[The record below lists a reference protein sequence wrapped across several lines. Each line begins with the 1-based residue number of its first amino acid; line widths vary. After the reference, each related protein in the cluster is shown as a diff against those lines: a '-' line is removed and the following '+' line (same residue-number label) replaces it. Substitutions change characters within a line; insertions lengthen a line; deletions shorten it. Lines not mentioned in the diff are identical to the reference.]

1 MISKLKFSFY
11 KYCFSHCLRGLGVV
25 LLNLCCSSTIEIQ
38 DSIQNEKKY
47 SVINLFSLTLKY
59 ILIFPFLKFK
69 LNLAN

>member
-38 DSIQNEKKY
+38 DSIQNEKKVFGY
-47 SVINLFSLTLKY
+47 KPFQLDFEIHSNFSL
-59 ILIFPFLKFK
+59 FK
-69 LNLAN
+69 V